1 MQEMQEIWFWSLVSG
16 DPLEKEMA
24 THASILAWKIPGTE
38 EPGGLQS
45 MGSQSLLDV
54 TEYACMQEIDFKP
67 Q

>member
-1 MQEMQEIWFWSLVSG
+1 MRASFLSQEN
-16 DPLEKEMA
+16 PLEEEMA

>member
-1 MQEMQEIWFWSLVSG
+1 
-16 DPLEKEMA
+16 MA

-54 TEYACMQEIDFKP
+54 FEYACMQEISFKP